1 MNNKKKKQ
9 LIETTQA
16 GPVLNVVYNIIFIA
30 LCMMCLYP
38 VLLLFGVSLTS
49 EEAISEFGYKLIPQE
64 ISFDA
69 YNYLAKNGQTVMRA
83 YVVTIAATLTGTAL
97 NVLVNALYAYA
108 ISRNDFKYRKF
119 FTFLQ
124 LFTMLFSGGTVPWYI
139 ICTRVLHLTNT
150 FWALVLPMVGSAWNI
165 IVLRTFFKTSV
176 PDAIVES
183 ARIDGASEF
192 TTFFK
197 IVWPIS
203 LPGIATIALF
213 AMLAYWNEYFNT
225 LMLTSDG
232 KWQNLQ
238 LYLYNILE
246 NIKALTDTSSMAYAK
261 AGHMVDQLPTESVR
275 MAVVIVTIGP
285 IVLAYPFFQKYFIK
299 GLTIGAVKG

>member
-1 MNNKKKKQ
+1 MKKKRNQ

-16 GPVLNVVYNIIFIA
+16 GPFLNVVYNVILILLCII
-30 LCMMCLYP
+30 CLYP
-38 VLLLFGVSLTS
+38 VLLLLGVSFTS
-49 EEAISEFGYKLIPQE
+49 EQAIIEFGYKLIPKE
-64 ISFDA
+64 ISYEA

-83 YVVTIAATLTGTAL
+83 YIVTIAATVTGTSL

-124 LFTMLFSGGTVPWYI
+124 LFTMLFSGGMVPWYI
-139 ICTRVLHLTNT
+139 ICTRFLHLTNT

-165 IVLRTFFKTSV
+165 VVLRTFFKTSV
-176 PDAIVES
+176 PDAIVEA
-183 ARIDGASEF
+183 ARIDGSSEF

-225 LMLTSDG
+225 MMLTSDG

-238 LYLYNILE
+238 LYLYNILS
-246 NIKALTDTSSMAYAK
+246 NISALTDTSSSTYAK
-261 AGHMVDQLPTESVR
+261 AGHLVEQLPTESVR

-299 GLTIGAVKG
+299 GLTIGSVKG

>member
-1 MNNKKKKQ
+1 MKKNKNQ

-16 GPVLNVVYNIIFIA
+16 GPVQNVVYNIIFII
-30 LCMMCLYP
+30 LCIMCLYP
-38 VLLLFGVSLTS
+38 VLLLLGVSFTS
-49 EEAISEFGYKLIPQE
+49 EDAISEFGYKLIPKE
-64 ISFDA
+64 VSLDA
-69 YNYLAKNGQTVMRA
+69 YMYLLKNGQTVMRA
-83 YVVTIAATLTGTAL
+83 YVVTIAATLIGTTL

-108 ISRNDFKYRKF
+108 ISREDFRYRKF

-139 ICTRVLHLTNT
+139 VCTRILHLINT

-176 PDAIVES
+176 PNAIVES

-213 AMLAYWNEYFNT
+213 AMLAYWNEYFNS

-232 KWQNLQ
+232 QWQNLQ
-238 LYLYNILE
+238 LYLYNLLE
-246 NIKALTDTSSMAYAK
+246 NIKALTDTSSMAYAQ
-261 AGHMVDQLPTESVR
+261 AGHTISQLPTESVR
-275 MAVVIVTIGP
+275 MAVVVVTIGP